1 MKTAYRRTLGVELL
15 EQKQMLA
22 GDVVV
27 SMVHGALS
35 IQGDAAAN
43 HVAVSSG
50 TTEGS
55 LVIQGLDGTTVHMA
69 GSTTPA
75 PDSGLVVQNVKGD
88 VRVSLG
94 DGDDVVD
101 VHDATLRHDLTINTG
116 GGADAVNVGVANGT
130 AVTAGDA
137 TANVNVRGSV
147 LIRTGT
153 EGDTVNVA
161 SANIRGVLAIGA
173 DGGDDTVNLGSL
185 SIATP
190 GAALTSPDDASD
202 TAMLHAR
209 AGIDVA
215 LGDGDDTANLNSVAT
230 RAQVVV
236 GGGAGGDTINLTDV
250 KTTVLGL
257 RGGDGVD
264 NVTLSGVKARLA
276 AIDLGDGADTLSIV
290 DSAFNS
296 LAAGL
301 GAGDDTLS
309 LTAVQATRAL
319 LAGGNGVGDQF
330 TDGGGN
336 TLAHKVISGF
346 ELPADV
352 NIGKLF
358 PHVGGGQFGGGLLGG
373 LIHRLHR

>member
-1 MKTAYRRTLGVELL
+1 MKTAYRRTLGAELL

-35 IQGDAAAN
+35 IQGDGAAN

-50 TTEGS
+50 TTDGS

-69 GSTTPA
+69 GSTTAA
-75 PDSGLVVQNVKGD
+75 PDTGLVVQNVKGD

-101 VHDATLRHDLTINTG
+101 VHDATIRHDLNINTG
-116 GGADAVNVGVANGT
+116 AGADTVNVGVASGT
-130 AVTAGDA
+130 AVTAGDKS
-137 TANVNVRGSV
+137 ANVNVRGSV

-153 EGDTVNVA
+153 DNDAVNVA
-161 SANIRGVLAIGA
+161 SANIGRVLGIGT

-185 SIATP
+185 SVPTP
-190 GAALTSPDDASD
+190 GGALTSLDDSTD

-215 LGDGDDTANLNSVAT
+215 LGDGNDTANLNGVSS

-236 GGGAGGDTINLTDV
+236 GGGAGDDTINLSDV

-257 RGGDGVD
+257 RGGNGDGVD
-264 NVTLSGVKARLA
+264 NVTLNGVNAKLA
-276 AIDLGDGADTLSIV
+276 AIDLGGGADNLSIV
-290 DSAFNS
+290 DSVFTS

-301 GAGDDTLS
+301 GSGDDTLS
-309 LTAVQATRAL
+309 LTTVQATRAL
-319 LAGGNGVGDQF
+319 LAGGDGTGDQY

-336 TLAHKVISGF
+336 ALANKVISGF
-346 ELPADV
+346 ELPAGV
-352 NIGKLF
+352 NVGKLF
-358 PHVGGGQFGGGLLGG
+358 PHFGGGPLGG
-373 LIHRLHR
+373 VIHRLHR